1 MVTGGFAP
9 CSHSGRHDKIKKIT
23 FSSETISGDEE
34 IRKGPVDEGDFE
46 QWFEGSEVIIHIKSY
61 LEKEHSKQ
69 RLVSVK
75 VLR

>member
-1 MVTGGFAP
+1 M
-9 CSHSGRHDKIKKIT
+9 
-23 FSSETISGDEE
+23 ETISGNEE
-34 IRKGPVDEGDFE
+34 VRKGPVDEGTFE
-46 QWFEGSEVIIHIKSY
+46 QWFEGSEVMIHIKSY